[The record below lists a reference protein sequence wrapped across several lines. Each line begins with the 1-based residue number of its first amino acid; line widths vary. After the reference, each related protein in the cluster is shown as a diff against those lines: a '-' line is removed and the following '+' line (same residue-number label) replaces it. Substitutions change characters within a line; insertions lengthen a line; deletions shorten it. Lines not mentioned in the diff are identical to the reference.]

1 MIWKDKEILGQLKNI
16 ERKLDMLITMKKNEK
31 INQINKKIGGK
42 KDV

>member
-16 ERKLDMLITMKKNEK
+16 ERKLDMLITMKKSEK